1 MRATMGRGS
10 SSEEGVGLVV
20 DTITS
25 QRLNLTVGATD
36 TIASLKQRIQQTEV
50 SGVVCCAVPHSR
62 DLLVGPCDLLIWGG
76 PP

>member
-25 QRLNLTVGATD
+25 QRLNLTVEATD

-50 SGVVCCAVPHSR
+50 SGVVC
-62 DLLVGPCDLLIWGG
+62 
-76 PP
+76 